1 MKSIGIHICFWCF
14 MLLFVFDYHWFQVS
28 WLTAIWHSFIEILS
42 YSALF
47 YGSLWC
53 FNKFNK
59 RPSLL
64 TLAIL
69 VLITL
74 YIIVVRASGLEIL
87 LYEASSN
94 RNLFS
99 MVMNAVLFSGIALF
113 FGILRQSTLLREKN
127 LILQANNKAL
137 QLDSLKSKIN
147 PHFIFNALNNLNA
160 LIIKEDK
167 RLPDFLHEFSTLLRY
182 SIDGER
188 DQFIALNKEVEY
200 VQCYF
205 RLLEMQ
211 SPLATNID
219 LYVEGAIENKVIA
232 PFIITTLLEN
242 AIKHSDIKHN
252 QQGHLN
258 CYIECNENEIAVELS
273 NSFEGSKNQKPG
285 KGLQIIQQQLQ
296 LNYNNDFELIH
307 SIKQNTYKV
316 NLTISSSKI
325 FQQ

>member
-188 DQFIALNKEVEY
+188 DQFIAL
-200 VQCYF
+200 
-205 RLLEMQ
+205 

-273 NSFEGSKNQKPG
+273 NSFQKNQNQKPG